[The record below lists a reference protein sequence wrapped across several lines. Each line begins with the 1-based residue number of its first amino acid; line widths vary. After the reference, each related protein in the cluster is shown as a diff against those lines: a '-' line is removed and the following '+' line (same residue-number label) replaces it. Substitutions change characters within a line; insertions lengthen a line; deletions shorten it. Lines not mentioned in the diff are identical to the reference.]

1 MDSAKVWKNR
11 ARNHYKRLYGHGR
24 GASNLGRILNR
35 LFNSRTW
42 VCPYTGQTLSISTV
56 SIDHIKPIS
65 KGGTN
70 KLSNLQFIS
79 KQANQAKGHL
89 TWYEFNPNV
98 EPNPLSKWA

>member
-1 MDSAKVWKNR
+1 MDSSKVWKNR

-24 GASNLGRILNR
+24 GASNLGRILNQ

-42 VCPYTGQTLSISTV
+42 VCPYTKQTLSLSNV
-56 SIDHIKPIS
+56 SIDHIVPIS

-79 KQANQAKGHL
+79 RQANRAKDNLH
-89 TWYEFNPNV
+89 WQEFNAAI
-98 EPNPLSKWA
+98 EPIPLSTFM